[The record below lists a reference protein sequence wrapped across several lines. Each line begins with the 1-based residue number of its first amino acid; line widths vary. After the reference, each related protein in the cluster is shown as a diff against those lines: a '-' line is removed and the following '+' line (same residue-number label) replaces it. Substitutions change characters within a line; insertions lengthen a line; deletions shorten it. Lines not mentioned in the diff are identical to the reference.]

1 MSEGMLCWFT
11 ESAQNISLH
20 SIYYND
26 IAICCINSV
35 NIPLTVFANGLVVYK
50 YYQTRAR
57 QPVSN
62 TLLFLL
68 ASLDLVKSIVGQSL
82 FTPMYILKLFGIF
95 HCTLETVTNRTI
107 YILSVF
113 SFIMVTIVLTSE
125 RFFAIVFPIYHRV
138 YMRKKVLI
146 YLTLS
151 LFVVWAILSTT
162 FYLILPGL
170 TQLCSVNISI
180 VSFGLVYTLAVYVKI
195 FSVSRKSTTW
205 RGEDIQSRNSS
216 LQNNGNR
223 EGPKMEPCETPSQ
236 KVLSKMDSAV
246 KTFNL
251 TAKEKKTI
259 FRMLSIVG
267 VLYLTCIPILAAFAY
282 IVVTRKPD
290 RIFGSYLYPWGS
302 TIFFTSGVFNPYIY
316 CYRNEH
322 FRIRKPAFK
331 NAPVCSSGSTNGGFS
346 GQSRSL

>member
-1 MSEGMLCWFT
+1 MSEGMFCWFV
-11 ESAQNISLH
+11 ENAQNISLH

-26 IAICCINSV
+26 IALCCVNSV
-35 NIPLTVFANGLVVYK
+35 TILLNVFASGLVVYK

-68 ASLDLVKSIVGQSL
+68 ASLDLAKSCVGQSL
-82 FTPMYILKLFGIF
+82 FISMFILEFVGIF
-95 HCTLETVTNRTI
+95 YCTLQNINETV
-107 YILSVF
+107 LCVFSGF

-151 LFVVWAILSTT
+151 LFVVWAILSMT
-162 FYLILPGL
+162 FYLILRQI
-170 TQLCSVNISI
+170 TQLCSVFLFNI
-180 VSFGLVYTLAVYVKI
+180 SFGLVYTLAVYVKI

-205 RGEDIQSRNSS
+205 RDEEVKSRNSS
-216 LQNNGNR
+216 LHNNGNR
-223 EGPKMEPCETPSQ
+223 EVPEMEPCETPSQ
-236 KVLSKMDSAV
+236 KVPN
-246 KTFNL
+246 KTCRIAKKFNF
-251 TAKEKKTI
+251 TAKEKRTI

-267 VLYLTCIPILAAFAY
+267 VLYLTCIPILAAFTYMA
-282 IVVTRKPD
+282 VTGTPD
-290 RIFGSYLYPWGS
+290 ELFVNYLYPWGT
-302 TIFFTSGVFNPYIY
+302 TILFTSGVINPYIY

-331 NAPVCSSGSTNGGFS
+331 NAPVCSSDNMNGGFS
-346 GQSRSL
+346 DRSL